1 MEAVRKGRGL
11 PEGAEQEM
19 IDAGVPAWYIGSCKK
34 IKYLF
39 PKAHAV
45 AYVMMA
51 FRIAWYKVHRAPGA
65 STRRISTAAARRA
78 ILTPPL

>member
-51 FRIAWYKVHRAPGA
+51 FRIAWYKVHEPLAFYA
-65 STRRISTAAARRA
+65 AYFYRRSQKGKF
-78 ILTPPL
+78 